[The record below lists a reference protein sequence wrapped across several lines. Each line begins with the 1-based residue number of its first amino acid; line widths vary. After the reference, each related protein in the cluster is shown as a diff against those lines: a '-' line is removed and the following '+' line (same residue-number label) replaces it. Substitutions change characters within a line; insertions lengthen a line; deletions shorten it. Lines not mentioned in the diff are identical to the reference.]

1 MPDTGII
8 PDVEFCKDCA
18 TFIEG
23 AYAETEER
31 EKHNVSKLQS
41 SNTYDG
47 EVLIQEYWTEYALTL
62 PKVRIHQCIDTL
74 TPRQTLELLSA
85 SGITPQTHVL
95 IFNLEG
101 AGHAH
106 SSILCV
112 LLSRQPE

>member
-1 MPDTGII
+1 MPDAKIN
-8 PDVEFCKDCA
+8 PDVKFCKKCG
-18 TFIEG
+18 TFFEQ
-23 AYAETEER
+23 AYADTEER
-31 EKHNVSKLQS
+31 EKHNVSKLQP